1 MKWETWLFVFLGLW
15 LVTTFAFAELLDYSE
30 GKFTEATAKVSSSE
44 LQDRLNQVKAKV
56 GQVTER
62 CQAEVAGVY
71 AELDAVQKD
80 TDIAEAVEIG
90 GATLAEAKDS
100 VKPIKDLPI
109 GIEVDE
115 GLYP

>member
-1 MKWETWLFVFLGLW
+1 MKYVLALL
-15 LVTTFAFAELLDYSE
+15 LVLIPITARAELLDYAD
-30 GKFTEATAKVSSSE
+30 GKFTEATAQVDSTV
-44 LQDRLNQVKAKV
+44 LQYRLNQVKAKV

-62 CQAEVAGVY
+62 CQGEVAGVY

-80 TDIAEAVEIG
+80 VDIAEAVEVG